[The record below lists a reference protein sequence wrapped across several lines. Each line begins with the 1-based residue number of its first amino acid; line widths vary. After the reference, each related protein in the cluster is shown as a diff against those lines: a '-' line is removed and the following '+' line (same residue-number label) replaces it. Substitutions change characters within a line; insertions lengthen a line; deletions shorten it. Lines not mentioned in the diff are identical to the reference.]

1 VERSR
6 RIHEDFVFR
15 AHTARV
21 ARKKILV
28 VDDEKDLVDIVAFN
42 LRREQYDV
50 LTAGDGEKALE
61 VARRETPDLVLLDL
75 MMPGV
80 GGLEVCRRL
89 RSEPRTARTPVIM
102 LTAKGEETDAVIGL
116 AQGAD
121 DYVRKPFGVKELMAR
136 VAAHLR
142 SQARAGE
149 EEHPRVLR
157 FGELVVDSDRFV
169 ASLAGTDL
177 PLTTTEFKL
186 LRHLVSKKGRV
197 FTRNDLLD
205 AVRGPDAVVTDRTI
219 DVHVASV
226 RRKLGEYG
234 KHLIT
239 VRGVGYKFAEH
250 AE

>member
-1 VERSR
+1 VQG
-6 RIHEDFVFR
+6 
-15 AHTARV
+15 AHTAHV
-21 ARKKILV
+21 SRKKILV
-28 VDDEKDLVDIVAFN
+28 VDDEKDLVDILAFN

-50 LTAGDGEKALE
+50 VAAGDGEKALE
-61 VARRETPDLVLLDL
+61 IARRDAPDLVILDL

-89 RSEPRTARTPVIM
+89 RADPRTSRVPVIM
-102 LTAKGEETDAVIGL
+102 LTAKGEETDAVVGL

-149 EEHPRVLR
+149 EEHPKVLR
-157 FGELVVDSDRFV
+157 FGELVIDSDRFV
-169 ASLAGTDL
+169 ATLKGGEL

-186 LRHLVSKKGRV
+186 LRHLVAKKGRV
-197 FTRNDLLD
+197 FGRNDLLD
-205 AVRGPDAVVTDRTI
+205 AVRGPDAIVTDRTV
-219 DVHVASV
+219 DVHVAAV

-234 KHLIT
+234 DYLVT
-239 VRGVGYKFAEH
+239 VRGVGYKFAENTG
-250 AE
+250 

>member
-1 VERSR
+1 
-6 RIHEDFVFR
+6 
-15 AHTARV
+15 V

-61 VARRETPDLVLLDL
+61 VARRETPDLVVLDL

-142 SQARAGE
+142 SQARAAE

-157 FGELVVDSDRFV
+157 FGEMVVDSDRFV
-169 ASLAGTDL
+169 ASLAGQDL
-177 PLTTTEFKL
+177 LLTTTEFKL
-186 LRHLVSKKGRV
+186 LRHLVGKKGRV

-234 KHLIT
+234 RHLIT
-239 VRGVGYKFAEH
+239 VRGVGYKFAEQ

>member
-1 VERSR
+1 M
-6 RIHEDFVFR
+6 
-15 AHTARV
+15 

-61 VARRETPDLVLLDL
+61 VAKRETPDLVLLDL

-116 AQGAD
+116 SQGAD

-169 ASLAGTDL
+169 ASLAGNDL

-186 LRHLVSKKGRV
+186 LRHLVGKKGRV

>member
-1 VERSR
+1 
-6 RIHEDFVFR
+6 
-15 AHTARV
+15 V

-61 VARRETPDLVLLDL
+61 VAKRETPDLVLLDL

-116 AQGAD
+116 SQGAD

-169 ASLAGTDL
+169 ASLAGNDL

-186 LRHLVSKKGRV
+186 LRHLVGKKGRV

>member
-1 VERSR
+1 M
-6 RIHEDFVFR
+6 
-15 AHTARV
+15 

-61 VARRETPDLVLLDL
+61 VAKRETPDLVLLDL

-169 ASLAGTDL
+169 ASLANADL